1 MAVNKVVFG
10 NDVLIDLTP
19 DTVTE
24 AKLLNGTTAH
34 NAAGEAITGT
44 CTYDSDTQD
53 ADVKVSEI
61 LVGKTAYARGAKLT
75 GEMPNNENYSNT
87 IKTVND
93 VVTIPVG
100 FHDGSGTITIDA
112 TEKEKLRAEDIR
124 QGKTILGV
132 VGTMTGAENIKAEES
147 KTVTPNRSTQ
157 TITPSTGFDYLT
169 EVVVEPI
176 PYETSANAAGG
187 ITYSIG

>member
-1 MAVNKVVFG
+1 MAVNKIVFG
-10 NDVLIDLTP
+10 GETLIDLTA
-19 DTVTE
+19 DTITE
-24 AKLLNGTTAH
+24 EKLLKGTTAH

-53 ADVKVSEI
+53 ADIKVSEM

-75 GEMPNNENYSNT
+75 GEMPNNENYSNV

-100 FHDGSGTITIDA
+100 FHDGSGTVSIDE
-112 TEKEKLRAEDIR
+112 TEKAKIKPEDIR

-132 VGTMTGAENIKAEES
+132 IGAMTGAESVTAES
-147 KTVTPNRSTQ
+147 KEVTPTMAIQ
-157 TITPSTGFDYLT
+157 TIVPTDADYLNQ
-169 EVVVEPI
+169 VIVKAI